1 MKFTKMQ
8 GCGNDYVYINCF
20 EENVSNAKA
29 LAIQVSHRRFGVG
42 SDGLILIKPTDQA
55 DAEMEMYNAD
65 GSMSE
70 MCGNGLR
77 CVAKFVYDHGIV
89 AKKEMSLLTG
99 DGIKGVIVHPNK
111 QDITKADALT
121 IDMGL
126 PKLEGSSIPSTFIG
140 DKIVEQEISAGGKT
154 FKATLVNMGNPHCVI
169 FVDNAA
175 EFPVEEYGSI
185 LENHEAFPARINI
198 EFVEVV
204 SPNEVIQRTWERGSG
219 ETWACGTGASAVS
232 VAGVLTGR
240 TQSDVLIHLTGGDL
254 QLQYTEGGPVV
265 MTGPAVEVFTG
276 QVN

>member
-55 DAEMEMYNAD
+55 DAEMEMYNSD

-89 AKKEMSLLTG
+89 AKKEMNLLTG

-140 DKIVEQEISAGGKT
+140 DKIVEQEISAGGKK
-154 FKATLVNMGNPHCVI
+154 FKATLINMGNPHCVI

-175 EFPVEEYGSI
+175 EFPVEEYGPI

-254 QLQYTEGGPVV
+254 QLQYTEGGPVI

>member
-55 DAEMEMYNAD
+55 DAEMEMYNSD

-89 AKKEMSLLTG
+89 AKKEMNLLTG
-99 DGIKGVIVHPNK
+99 DGIKSVVVHPNK

-140 DKIVEQEISAGGKT
+140 DKIVEQEISAGGKK
-154 FKATLVNMGNPHCVI
+154 FKATLINMGNPHCVI

-175 EFPVEEYGSI
+175 EFPVEEYGPI

-254 QLQYTEGGPVV
+254 QLQYTEGGPVI

>member
-8 GCGNDYVYINCF
+8 GCGNDYIYINCF
-20 EENVSNAKA
+20 EENVANAKA

-89 AKKEMSLLTG
+89 DKKEMNLLTG

-140 DKIVEQEISAGGKT
+140 DQIVEQEISAGGKT

-175 EFPVEEYGSI
+175 EFPVEEYGPI

-254 QLQYTEGGPVV
+254 QLQYTEGGPVI

>member
-55 DAEMEMYNAD
+55 DAEMEMYNSD

-89 AKKEMSLLTG
+89 AKKEMNLLTG
-99 DGIKGVIVHPNK
+99 DGIKGVIVHPKK

-140 DKIVEQEISAGGKT
+140 DKIVEQEISAGGKK
-154 FKATLVNMGNPHCVI
+154 FKATLINMGNPHCVI

-175 EFPVEEYGSI
+175 EFPVEEYGPI

-254 QLQYTEGGPVV
+254 QLQYTEGGPVI